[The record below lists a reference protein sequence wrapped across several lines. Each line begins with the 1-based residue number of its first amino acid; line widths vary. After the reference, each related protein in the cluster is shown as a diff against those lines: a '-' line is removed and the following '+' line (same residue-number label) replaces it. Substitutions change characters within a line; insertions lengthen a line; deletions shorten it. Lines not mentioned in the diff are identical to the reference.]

1 LRKAAIQG
9 GFFRSVPD
17 QSSINPCASQGFT
30 AFGVQVELSGVSP
43 RSFANKGDVPMSTKL
58 TILTA
63 AYLVVGSFLLA
74 FSYQPGGTTATP
86 KTDRVAVSTFLMER
100 FAG

>member
-1 LRKAAIQG
+1 
-9 GFFRSVPD
+9 
-17 QSSINPCASQGFT
+17 
-30 AFGVQVELSGVSP
+30 
-43 RSFANKGDVPMSTKL
+43 MSTKL